1 MSASSDLSGL
11 IDPICHAQVDS
22 ASQHHCVHG
31 GALFFF
37 CSEECRAR
45 FAADASRWAVA
56 AALGGIKSAAPV
68 IERGVDLDLGAARV
82 PEKVPF
88 AGPSGQFKASSW
100 MKDTAPPEVDIGVSH
115 AAAAVLPPDE
125 HAASGGHAASE
136 DHGLLSPLA
145 AWRER
150 HFAAV
155 CCRELLKLYHTVAA
169 QRPDLARADLY
180 RQIVVER
187 TDSDNTAADTILRL
201 AEESFASW
209 PVSRELNFRDVVH
222 YLAVSEFLDSHK
234 GSRWVHAD
242 MRRIVHSVIPHDL

>member
-1 MSASSDLSGL
+1 MAAAMSASSDLSGL
-11 IDPICHAQVDS
+11 IDPICHAQVDA
-22 ASQHHCVHG
+22 ASPHHCVHG

-37 CSEECRAR
+37 CSEDCRAR
-45 FAADASRWAVA
+45 FAADASRWAVS

-68 IERGVDLDLGAARV
+68 IERDIDLDLSAAMA
-82 PEKVPF
+82 PAKVPF
-88 AGPSGQFKASSW
+88 AGPSDQFEVSSW
-100 MKDTAPPEVDIGVSH
+100 KNIPPPKLDIGVSH
-115 AAAAVLPPDE
+115 AAAVLPPDD
-125 HAASGGHAASE
+125 HAASDE
-136 DHGLLSPLA
+136 HGLFSPLA

-150 HFAAV
+150 HFATV
-155 CCRELLKLYHTVAA
+155 CCRDLLKLYHTVAA
-169 QRPDLARADLY
+169 QRPNLARTDLY

-222 YLAVSEFLDSHK
+222 YLAVSEFLDTHK

-242 MRRIVHSVIPHDL
+242 MRRIVNSAIPHDL